1 MTRSRRITDE
11 DRAAA
16 SQLSAL
22 WKAYK
27 LKNRGASQEAAG
39 ASIGLS
45 QAVFSQYLLGTTPL
59 GVEAT
64 LKFAH
69 LFGVRPK
76 DIRPDF
82 KYWGAESGPGVQ
94 QDQASNSSISA
105 EARDIAIAWQNLSPT
120 RQRCFREII
129 FLEAATITMYP
140 WLGAV
145 DPSKDSYKEF
155 EARVIKDFKR
165 RNAKQ

>member
-1 MTRSRRITDE
+1 MAKSRRITDE

-16 SQLSAL
+16 SRLNAL

-27 LKNRGASQEAAG
+27 LKNRGASQETAG

-45 QAVFSQYLLGTTPL
+45 QAVFSQYLLGTTPP
-59 GVEAT
+59 GIEAT

-82 KYWGAESGPGVQ
+82 KYWSAEQGPGVQ
-94 QDQASNSSISA
+94 QDQAPYTAISD
-105 EARDIAIAWQNLSPT
+105 EAREIAIAWQNLSPT
-120 RQRCFREII
+120 RQKCFREMI

-145 DPSKDSYKEF
+145 DPSKDSYKAF